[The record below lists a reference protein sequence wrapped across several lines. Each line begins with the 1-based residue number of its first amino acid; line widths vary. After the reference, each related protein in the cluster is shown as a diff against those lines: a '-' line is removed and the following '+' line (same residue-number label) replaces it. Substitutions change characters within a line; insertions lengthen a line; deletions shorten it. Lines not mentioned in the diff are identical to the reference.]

1 MNYYGVKS
9 TDNCIATVQKGSL
22 STAEVYFLTT
32 EVYPG
37 VNRTVPG
44 VNRPLL
50 FDASILC
57 VAVVKWHVTM
67 SFFVNE
73 IVNYLIELTVFFI
86 VSLQSTVDYKEHYLQ
101 DRLIIL
107 VILNKW

>member
-22 STAEVYFLTT
+22 LTAEVYFLTM

-57 VAVVKWHVTM
+57 VAVVK
-67 SFFVNE
+67 
-73 IVNYLIELTVFFI
+73 
-86 VSLQSTVDYKEHYLQ
+86 
-101 DRLIIL
+101 
-107 VILNKW
+107 